1 MSSED
6 SLYSRYK
13 NAASISLPPTSQWA
27 LGVGNITAPYP
38 LSFKAE
44 SSVMG
49 HDKTKDKEL
58 FRKKFGLEEDKTQ
71 PSQDLLAYYRETSSN
86 VIRSPSSP
94 QPSILAQTTPVRRT
108 RPPSSFGKTPLTN
121 QKPTPGPSQLAG
133 QTSSAGYAPLFTSS
147 AHEEQE
153 PQSPI
158 IGNGYAALKRPSQV
172 PLSQFDEKL
181 NIKEDP
187 SIATT
192 FDPEKDRQL
201 YETAVGFYRSF
212 SKGSSQENESFFW
225 EC

>member
-1 MSSED
+1 D

-27 LGVGNITAPYP
+27 LGIGNITAPYP

-44 SSVMG
+44 S

-94 QPSILAQTTPVRRT
+94 QPSVLAQTTPVRRT
-108 RPPSSFGKTPLTN
+108 RPSSNLDKAPLAT
-121 QKPTPGPSQLAG
+121 QKPTPGPSHLFG
-133 QTSSAGYAPLFTSS
+133 QTPFIGHTPLFTSS
-147 AHEEQE
+147 AQEEQE

-158 IGNGYAALKRPSQV
+158 VGNSYAALKRPSQV

>member
-58 FRKKFGLEEDKTQ
+58 F
-71 PSQDLLAYYRETSSN
+71 P
-86 VIRSPSSP
+86 
-94 QPSILAQTTPVRRT
+94 QTTPVRRT
-108 RPPSSFGKTPLTN
+108 RPSSNLDKTPLAT
-121 QKPTPGPSQLAG
+121 QKPTLGPSHLAG
-133 QTSSAGYAPLFTSS
+133 QTPFIGHTSLFTSS
-147 AHEEQE
+147 SQEERE

-158 IGNGYAALKRPSQV
+158 VGNSYTALKRPSQV